1 MGGTVDRT
9 YDSLLAELLDR
20 LDSAPAESMLDES
33 FEILRE
39 GLELRHL
46 WLYVADYGEE
56 ELKPVPNLRTLPP
69 PEEGIRIR
77 GSVAGRCY
85 TGREM
90 IESDDGEGPTLWVPI
105 FRRSDRLGVLAFG
118 LKEHSPWITAL
129 APAVA
134 LAIGSAV
141 VGATRH
147 SDVFELAR
155 GARHLSL
162 AAALQWDLLPLP
174 IYQDPAL
181 ELAGR
186 VEPAYDIGGD
196 AFDFAA
202 NPDATEIAVFDAM
215 GHGLD
220 STLLTTLAVGAYRFS
235 RRRNQDLVAM
245 AQDIDEAVV
254 AHPREDVFVTGHLC
268 RLHDGGRL
276 DWLNAGHPVPLL
288 VRDHAASPLG
298 DPSPMLPF
306 GLEGRP
312 GDITT
317 VQLQPGDI
325 VLFYSD
331 GVIEA
336 RPQEGE
342 PFGMERFVD
351 MAGRHGDPETDT
363 FLLVRQVLDAVKE
376 HAQGVLRDDATLV
389 AVRWQSRP

>member
-1 MGGTVDRT
+1 VNRT
-9 YDSLLAELLDR
+9 HDSLLAELLDR
-20 LDSAPAESMLDES
+20 LDSAPAQSMLDES

-39 GLELRHL
+39 SLELRHL

-56 ELKPVPNLRTLPP
+56 VLKPVLNQRTLPP
-69 PEEGIRIR
+69 PEEGISIR

-90 IESDDGEGPTLWVPI
+90 IESESDDGEGPTLWVPI

-118 LKEHSPWITAL
+118 LKEHSPWISAL

-141 VGATRH
+141 IGAARH

-174 IYQDPAL
+174 VYQDPVL

-202 NPDATEIAVFDAM
+202 NPEVTEIAVFDAM

-220 STLLTTLAVGAYRFS
+220 STLLTTLAVGAYRFA
-235 RRRNQDLVAM
+235 RRRSDSLVDT

-268 RLHDGGRL
+268 RLHLDGRL

-298 DPSPMLPF
+298 DPPPMLPF

-342 PFGMERFVD
+342 VFGMERFVD

-363 FLLVRQVLDAVKE
+363 FLLVRHVLDAVKE
-376 HAQGVLRDDATLV
+376 HSRGVLRDDATLV
-389 AVRWQSRP
+389 AVRWRSRP

>member
-1 MGGTVDRT
+1 VDRT
-9 YDSLLAELLDR
+9 HDSLLAELLDR
-20 LDSAPAESMLDES
+20 LDSAPAQSMLDES
-33 FEILRE
+33 FEILRDS
-39 GLELRHL
+39 LELRHL

-56 ELKPVPNLRTLPP
+56 VLKPVLNQRTLPP
-69 PEEGIRIR
+69 PEEGISIR

-85 TGREM
+85 GGREM
-90 IESDDGEGPTLWVPI
+90 IESESDDGEGPTLWVPI

-118 LKEHSPWITAL
+118 LKEHSPWISAL

-141 VGATRH
+141 IGATRH

-174 IYQDPAL
+174 IYQDPVL

-202 NPDATEIAVFDAM
+202 NPEVTEIAVFDAM

-220 STLLTTLAVGAYRFS
+220 STLLTTLAVGAYRFA
-235 RRRNQDLVAM
+235 RRRNESLADA

-268 RLHDGGRL
+268 RLHLDGRL

-298 DPSPMLPF
+298 DPPPMLPF

-336 RPQEGE
+336 RPQDGE
-342 PFGMERFVD
+342 FFGMERFVD

-376 HAQGVLRDDATLV
+376 HSRGVLRDDATLV
-389 AVRWQSRP
+389 AVRWRSRP

>member
-1 MGGTVDRT
+1 VDRT
-9 YDSLLAELLDR
+9 HDSLLAELLDR
-20 LDSAPAESMLDES
+20 LDSAPAQSMLDES

-39 GLELRHL
+39 SLELRHL

-56 ELKPVPNLRTLPP
+56 VLKPVLNQRTLPP
-69 PEEGIRIR
+69 PEEGISIR

-90 IESDDGEGPTLWVPI
+90 IESESDDGEGPTLWVPI

-118 LKEHSPWITAL
+118 LKEHSPWISAL

-141 VGATRH
+141 IGASRH

-155 GARHLSL
+155 GARHLTL
-162 AAALQWDLLPLP
+162 AAAMQWDLLPLP

-202 NPDATEIAVFDAM
+202 NPEATEIAVFDAM

-220 STLLTTLAVGAYRFS
+220 STLLTTLAVGAYRFA
-235 RRRNQDLVAM
+235 RRRNESLVNT

-268 RLHDGGRL
+268 RLHLDGRL
-276 DWLNAGHPVPLL
+276 EWLNAGHPVPLL
-288 VRDHAASPLG
+288 VRDHTASPLG
-298 DPSPMLPF
+298 DPPPMLPF

-342 PFGMERFVD
+342 AFGMGRFVD

-363 FLLVRQVLDAVKE
+363 FLLVRQVLDSVKE
-376 HAQGVLRDDATLV
+376 HARGVLRDDATLV
-389 AVRWQSRP
+389 ALRWRSRP

>member
-1 MGGTVDRT
+1 MDRT
-9 YDSLLAELLDR
+9 HDSLLAELLDR
-20 LDSAPAESMLDES
+20 LDSAPAQSMLDES

-39 GLELRHL
+39 SLELRHL

-56 ELKPVPNLRTLPP
+56 VLKPVLNQRTLPP
-69 PEEGIRIR
+69 PEEGINIR
-77 GSVAGRCY
+77 GSVAGRSY

-90 IESDDGEGPTLWVPI
+90 IESESDDGEGPTLWVPI

-118 LKEHSPWITAL
+118 LKEHSPWISAL

-141 VGATRH
+141 IGASRH

-174 IYQDPAL
+174 IYQDPVL

-202 NPDATEIAVFDAM
+202 NPEVTEIAVFDAM

-220 STLLTTLAVGAYRFS
+220 STLLTTLAVGAYRFA
-235 RRRNQDLVAM
+235 RRRNESLVNM

-268 RLHDGGRL
+268 QLHQDGRL

-298 DPSPMLPF
+298 DPPPMLPF

-331 GVIEA
+331 GIIEA
-336 RPQEGE
+336 RPQDGE
-342 PFGMERFVD
+342 VFGMERFVD

-363 FLLVRQVLDAVKE
+363 FLLVRQVLDSVKE
-376 HAQGVLRDDATLV
+376 HARGVLRDDATLV
-389 AVRWQSRP
+389 AVRWRSRP

>member
-1 MGGTVDRT
+1 MDRT
-9 YDSLLAELLDR
+9 HDSLLAELLDR
-20 LDSAPAESMLDES
+20 LDSAPAQSMLDES

-39 GLELRHL
+39 SLELRHL

-56 ELKPVPNLRTLPP
+56 VLKPVLNQRTLPP

-90 IESDDGEGPTLWVPI
+90 IESESDDGEGPTLWVPI

-118 LKEHSPWITAL
+118 LKEHSPWISAL

-141 VGATRH
+141 IGATRH

-174 IYQDPAL
+174 IYQDAEL

-202 NPDATEIAVFDAM
+202 NPEVTEIAVFDAM

-220 STLLTTLAVGAYRFS
+220 STLLTTLAVGAYRFA
-235 RRRNQDLVAM
+235 RRRNESLVDM

-268 RLHDGGRL
+268 RLHGDGRL

-298 DPSPMLPF
+298 DPPPMLPF

-342 PFGMERFVD
+342 AFGMERFVD

-363 FLLVRQVLDAVKE
+363 FLLVRQVLDSVKE
-376 HAQGVLRDDATLV
+376 HARGVLRDDATLV
-389 AVRWQSRP
+389 AVRWRTRP